1 MPPRLVIGNK
11 TYSSWSMRPW
21 ILMRALDIAFDETV
35 LPLYEAET
43 NATLRTL
50 SPAAKVP
57 ILIDGAVTIWDS
69 LAIIEYLAEGYPEV
83 AVWPR
88 DRAARAQARSLA
100 AEMHSGFLPLRRAF
114 PMNLGRAPKRTK
126 LEPEARAAVAAD
138 IARIETAFAGT
149 RERFG
154 ADGPFL
160 FGAFSAADAMYA
172 PIVARLHTYA
182 AKVGTETLAYMEAV
196 MALSAWKDW
205 AAGAAAEGWRIER
218 FEIA

>member
-35 LPLYEAET
+35 LPLYSEET
-43 NATLRTL
+43 NATLKSL

-57 ILIDGAVTIWDS
+57 ILIDGDVTIWDS
-69 LAIIEYLAEGYPEV
+69 LAIIEYLAERYPDV

-88 DRAARAQARSLA
+88 DPAARAQARSLA
-100 AEMHSGFLPLRRAF
+100 AEMHSGFLSLRRAF
-114 PMNLGRAPKRTK
+114 PMNLGRTPKRPK
-126 LEPEARAAVAAD
+126 LEPEVATAAAAD
-138 IARIETAFAGT
+138 LARIEAAFAAA

-154 ADGPFL
+154 KDGPFL

-172 PIVARLHTYA
+172 PVVSRLHTYA
-182 AKVGTETLAYMEAV
+182 AKVGAGTQAYMDAM
-196 MALSAWKDW
+196 MALSAWRDW